1 MAFICHYANLGEQA
15 PMLRTL
21 SVALYLTLVACCSSA
36 LRAAEVTTLE
46 WTDLMPAEELKLLQQ
61 MPEVQHDYSQPSPFD
76 ENYQGDDPAAKQ
88 WQQILSSAKVVD
100 KYNNSTVRI
109 PGFIVPLEFDAEQN
123 VTSFF
128 LVPYFGACIHVP
140 PPPPNQMIFVSGAKN
155 LKAEMIYSPFWI
167 IGTLTTEVMTHDLG
181 QAAYSLK
188 VDNIEEYTY

>member
-1 MAFICHYANLGEQA
+1 
-15 PMLRTL
+15 MLRTL
-21 SVALYLTLVACCSSA
+21 SVALYLTLVASFS
-36 LRAAEVTTLE
+36 LAANDVKTIE
-46 WTDLMPAEELKLLQQ
+46 WTDLMPEEDLKLLQQ

-76 ENYQGDDPAAKQ
+76 DNYQGDDPAAAQ
-88 WQQILSSAKVVD
+88 WQQILTSAKVVE
-100 KYNNSTVRI
+100 KYNNTKVRV
-109 PGFIVPLEFDAEQN
+109 PGFVVPLEFDAEQN

-155 LKAEMIYSPFWI
+155 LKADMIYSPFWI
-167 IGTLTTEVMTHDLG
+167 SGTLTTEVMTHDLG

>member
-1 MAFICHYANLGEQA
+1 
-15 PMLRTL
+15 MLRML
-21 SVALYLTLVACCSSA
+21 SVALYLALVASFS
-36 LRAAEVTTLE
+36 LAANDVKTIE
-46 WTDLMPAEELKLLQQ
+46 WTDLMPEEDLKMLQE

-76 ENYQGDDPAAKQ
+76 DNYQGDDPAAQQ
-88 WQQILSSAKVVD
+88 WQQILKSAKVREEF
-100 KYNNSTVRI
+100 NNTKVRI

-140 PPPPNQMIFVSGAKN
+140 PPPPNQIIYMHGAKN
-155 LKAEMIYSPFWI
+155 LKADMIYSPFWI
-167 IGTLTTEVMTHDLG
+167 SGTLTTDVMTHDLG